1 MNKPSKISYKT
12 YFNEKLKQALLGKS
26 MTHPLYVQVTF
37 ERKTLFFKSNFFELF
52 SKPKYIIAVAGLIG
66 SPSLEKIITLEME
79 VIEFIENKHSDNFSL
94 ELFKQEY
101 AFYSQDL
108 CDIMEGEFRNY
119 LYTFFQDKSMS
130 ALAVAIREGSRHRIT
145 YEIIRD
151 MKKAF
156 TKSFYDELIENSLYY
171 GPPYFALYDFMLQ
184 TKKWPMLYL
193 SVMEW
198 ETGNTKKE
206 FVEYLKKHYP
216 KHDAGEIKNEVEKWI
231 GYIKNKTI

>member
-1 MNKPSKISYKT
+1 
-12 YFNEKLKQALLGKS
+12 

-52 SKPKYIIAVAGLIG
+52 SKPKYIIAVAGLVG

-79 VIEFIENKHSDNFSL
+79 VIEFIENKHSSNFSL
-94 ELFKQEY
+94 ELFKEEY

-108 CDIMEGEFRNY
+108 CDIMEEEFRNY

-130 ALAVAIREGSRHRIT
+130 VFATAIREGSRQRIA

-151 MKKAF
+151 LKKAF
-156 TKSFYDELIENSLYY
+156 TKPFYDELIENSLYY
-171 GPPYFALYDFMLQ
+171 GPPYFALYEFMQQ

-198 ETGNTKKE
+198 KQVILRQNS
-206 FVEYLKKHYP
+206 L
-216 KHDAGEIKNEVEKWI
+216 NM
-231 GYIKNKTI
+231 

>member
-12 YFNEKLKQALLGKS
+12 YFNEKLKQVPLGKI

-79 VIEFIENKHSDNFSL
+79 VIQFIENKHSDNFSL
-94 ELFKQEY
+94 ELFKQDY

-108 CDIMEGEFRNY
+108 CDIMEEDFRNY
-119 LYTFFQDKSMS
+119 LYTFFQDKSMPVF
-130 ALAVAIREGSRHRIT
+130 AVAIREGSRERIT
-145 YEIIRD
+145 YEIIKD
-151 MKKAF
+151 LKKAF

-171 GPPYFALYDFMLQ
+171 GPPYFSLYDFMLQ

-198 ETGNTKKE
+198 ETGNTKTE

-216 KHDAGEIKNEVEKWI
+216 KHNADEIKNDVEKWV